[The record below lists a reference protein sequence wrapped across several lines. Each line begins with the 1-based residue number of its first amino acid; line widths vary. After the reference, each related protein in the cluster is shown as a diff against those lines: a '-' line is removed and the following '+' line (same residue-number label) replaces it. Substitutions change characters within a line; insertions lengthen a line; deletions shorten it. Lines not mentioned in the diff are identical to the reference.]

1 MRLADYVMQ
10 FLADR
15 GVRHVFLVTGGG
27 AMHLNDALGREP
39 RIAYVCNHHEQAAA
53 MAAEGYARVTRSP
66 GVVSVTSGPGGVNAL
81 NGVFGAFTDSIPLLV
96 LSGQMKRETLLATHG
111 LLGRLRQLGDQEVDI
126 VGMVRRITKSAVLLT
141 DPQRVRYELERAWHL
156 CQSGRPGPCWI
167 DIPVDVQAAA
177 VDPAALEGYLP
188 APVPGAIAAGALP
201 PVAETVV
208 AKIAAAKRPVIL
220 AGTGVR
226 IAGAT
231 DLFRRVVS
239 KLRIPVATAWTHDV
253 IETADPCACGKAGS
267 IGDRAGNFTV
277 QNSDLV
283 VVIGSRLNIR
293 QVSYNWENF
302 AHHAEK
308 IVVDIDP
315 EELAKP
321 MVRPD
326 IAICAD
332 ARDFLEALDTAIDTR
347 GFDAAR
353 HTDWLAW
360 CRERVARYPVFDP
373 VRQASRPGA
382 INPYHFAHELFTCL
396 TDDDVIVCGD
406 ATACI
411 VTFQS
416 SVIRAHTRLFS
427 NSGSASMGYDLPA
440 AIGAAV
446 ACGGKRVICL
456 AGDGS
461 LQMNIQ
467 ELQTVQHHAFPI
479 KLFVLNNGGYLSIRQ
494 TQTAFFG
501 LAVGAG
507 AESGVS
513 CPDFVRVAEAYGLP
527 ASRLD
532 QLEFGRTLPRILDA
546 PGPHVC
552 EVMLDPAQG
561 FEPKLS
567 SRRLPDGRMVSSP
580 LEDMA
585 PFLDRTEFDANT
597 HPATRGKDVF
607 HHDA

>member
-1 MRLADYVMQ
+1 MRLADYVFR

-15 GVRHVFLVTGGG
+15 GVRHVFVVTGGG

-39 RIAYVCNHHEQAAA
+39 RVAYLCSHHEQASA
-53 MAAEGYARVTRSP
+53 MAAEGYARVTGTP

-81 NGVFGAFTDSIPLLV
+81 NGVFGAFTDSIPMLV
-96 LSGQMKRETLLATHG
+96 LSGQMKRQTLLQTHG

-126 VGMVRRITKSAVLLT
+126 VGMVQRITKSAVLLT
-141 DPQRVRYELERAWHL
+141 DPQHVRYELERAWHL

-167 DIPVDVQAAA
+167 DIPVDVQAAD
-177 VDPAALEGYLP
+177 VDPDVLEGYRP
-188 APVPGAIAAGALP
+188 EPVPGMANLKELRGI
-201 PVAETVV
+201 AETVL
-208 AKIAAAKRPVIL
+208 ARIAAAERPVIL

-226 IAGAT
+226 IADAT
-231 DLFRRVVS
+231 DVFRRVVS

-253 IETADPCACGKAGS
+253 LETADPSACGKAGS
-267 IGDRAGNFTV
+267 IGDRPGNFTV

-283 VVIGSRLNIR
+283 LVIGSRLNIR

-302 AHHAEK
+302 ARHAEK

-326 IAICAD
+326 LPILAD
-332 ARDFLEALDTAIDTR
+332 AKEFLSAVDAAIDTR
-347 GFDAAR
+347 GFDSGR
-353 HTDWLAW
+353 HAEWLAW
-360 CRERVARYPVFDP
+360 CRERVGQYPVFDP
-373 VRQASRPGA
+373 ARQASRPGA
-382 INPYHFAHELFTCL
+382 INPYHFANELFASL
-396 TDDDVIVCGD
+396 EDDDVIVCGD

-416 SVIRAHTRLFS
+416 SVIRAKTRLFS

-446 ACGGKRVICL
+446 ARGGKRVICL

-467 ELQTVQHHAFPI
+467 ELQTVRHHGFPL

-532 QLEFGRTLPRILDA
+532 QPDFGSELPRILDA
-546 PGPHVC
+546 PGPHVAA
-552 EVMLDPAQG
+552 VMLDPTQG

-585 PFLDRTEFDANT
+585 PFLDRAELDANT
-597 HPATRGKDVF
+597 HPGNRGKDPY
-607 HHDA
+607 HHGA

>member
-1 MRLADYVMQ
+1 MRLADYCML

-15 GVRHVFLVTGGG
+15 GVRHVFVVTGGG

-39 RIAYVCNHHEQAAA
+39 RLAYVCNHHEQASA
-53 MAAEGYARVTRSP
+53 MAAEGYARVTGTP

-81 NGVFGAFTDSIPLLV
+81 NGVFGAFTDSIPMIV

-126 VGMVRRITKSAVLLT
+126 TGMAQRITKSAVLLT
-141 DPQRVRYELERAWHL
+141 DPKRIRYELERAWHL
-156 CQSGRPGPCWI
+156 CQTGRPGPCWI
-167 DIPVDVQAAA
+167 DIPVDVQAADI
-177 VDPAALEGYLP
+177 DPAELEGYAAEP
-188 APVPGAIAAGALP
+188 PPGVVTGEQLSHLATTVLDKIKAAQ
-201 PVAETVV
+201 
-208 AKIAAAKRPVIL
+208 RPVLL

-231 DLFRRVVS
+231 DLFRRVAG
-239 KLRIPVATAWTHDV
+239 KLGIPVATAWTHDI
-253 IETADPCACGKAGS
+253 IETSDPHACGKAGS
-267 IGDRAGNFTV
+267 IGDRPGNFTV

-293 QVSYNWENF
+293 QVSYDWKNF
-302 AHHAEK
+302 APRAEK
-308 IVVDIDP
+308 VIVDIDP

-326 IAICAD
+326 LSICAD
-332 ARDFLEALDTAIDTR
+332 AREFLYCL
-347 GFDAAR
+347 DAAIAARGGDCGR
-353 HTDWLAW
+353 HAGWLAW
-360 CRERVARYPVFDP
+360 CRERVALYPVFDP
-373 VRQASRPGA
+373 VRQASRPDA
-382 INPYHFAHELFTCL
+382 INPYHFARELFAAIG
-396 TDDDVIVCGD
+396 DDDVIVCGD

-416 SVIRAHTRLFS
+416 SVIRANTRLFS

-446 ACGGKRVICL
+446 ARGGKRVICL

-461 LQMNIQ
+461 VQMNIQ
-467 ELQTVQHHAFPI
+467 ELQTLRHHGWPI
-479 KLFVLNNGGYLSIRQ
+479 KLFILNNGGYLSIRQ

-507 AESGVS
+507 AASGVT
-513 CPDFVRVAEAYGLP
+513 CPNFVRVAEAYGLP

-532 QLEFGRTLPRILDA
+532 QPEFGPDLAAMLAA

-552 EVMLDPAQG
+552 EVVLDPAQG

-580 LEDMA
+580 LDDMA
-585 PFLDRTEFDANT
+585 PFLDRDELERNRITDA
-597 HPATRGKDVF
+597 AGIIE
-607 HHDA
+607 

>member
-1 MRLADYVMQ
+1 MRLADYCAR

-27 AMHLNDALGREP
+27 AMHLNDAIGRET
-39 RIAYVCNHHEQAAA
+39 RFEYVCSHHEQASA
-53 MAAEGYARVTRSP
+53 MAAEGYARVTGMP
-66 GVVSVTSGPGGVNAL
+66 GVVNVTSGPGGVNAL
-81 NGVFGAFTDSIPLLV
+81 NGVFGAFTDSIPMIV

-126 VGMVRRITKSAVLLT
+126 VGMVRHVTKSAVLLT
-141 DPQRVRYELERAWHL
+141 DPDRVRFELERAWYL

-167 DIPVDVQAAA
+167 DIPVDVQAAD
-177 VDPAALEGYLP
+177 VEPDSLEGYTPEPP
-188 APVPGAIAAGALP
+188 AGVLP
-201 PVAETVV
+201 PETVARLAEIV
-208 AKIAAAKRPVIL
+208 LSKIAAAKRPVIL

-231 DLFRRVVS
+231 DAFRRVVA
-239 KLRIPVATAWTHDV
+239 KLGIPVATAWTHDL

-267 IGDRAGNFTV
+267 IGDRPGNFTV
-277 QNSDLV
+277 QSSDLV
-283 VVIGSRLNIR
+283 LVIGSRLNIR

-302 AHHAEK
+302 APHAEK

-326 IAICAD
+326 LPICAD
-332 ARDFLEALDTAIDTR
+332 AKLFLEAVDAAIDTCTY
-347 GFDAAR
+347 DHSR
-353 HTDWLAW
+353 HADWLAW
-360 CRERVARYPVFDP
+360 CRERVMRYPVFDP
-373 VRQASRPGA
+373 LRQASKPGG
-382 INPYHFAHELFTCL
+382 INPYHFAQELFASL
-396 TDDDVIVCGD
+396 GDDDVVVCGD

-416 SVIRAHTRLFS
+416 SVIRTNTRLFS

-446 ACGGKRVICL
+446 ARGGKRVICL

-467 ELQTVQHHAFPI
+467 ELQTVRHHGFPI

-507 AESGVS
+507 ATSGVS

-527 ASRLD
+527 ASRLNEPNFQPD
-532 QLEFGRTLPRILDA
+532 LAAILDA
-546 PGPHVC
+546 PGPSLC

-580 LEDMA
+580 LDDMA
-585 PFLDRTEFDANT
+585 PFLDRDELQRNRFAPANG
-597 HPATRGKDVF
+597 ATR
-607 HHDA
+607 

>member
-15 GVRHVFLVTGGG
+15 GVRHVFVVTGGG

-39 RIAYVCNHHEQAAA
+39 RIAYVCNHHEQASA

-81 NGVFGAFTDSIPLLV
+81 NGVFGAFTDSIPMLV
-96 LSGQMKRETLLATHG
+96 VSGQMKRQTLLQTHG
-111 LLGRLRQLGDQEVDI
+111 LLGRLRQFGDQEVDI
-126 VGMVRRITKSAVLLT
+126 VGMVQRITKSAVLLT
-141 DPQRVRYELERAWHL
+141 DPERVRYELERAWHL

-167 DIPVDVQAAA
+167 DIPVDVQAAEI
-177 VDPAALEGYLP
+177 DPDALEGYRHE
-188 APVPGAIAAGALP
+188 PVPGTTSPQELSRL
-201 PVAETVV
+201 AETVL
-208 AKIAAAKRPVIL
+208 AKIKAAERPVIL

-231 DLFRRVVS
+231 ELFRRVVS
-239 KLRIPVATAWTHDV
+239 KLRVPVATAWTHDV

-267 IGDRAGNFTV
+267 IGDRPGNFTV

-302 AHHAEK
+302 ARHAEK

-326 IAICAD
+326 LAISAD
-332 ARDFLEALDTAIDTR
+332 ARQFLEALDTAIDAQ

-353 HTDWLAW
+353 HADWLVW
-360 CRERVARYPVFDP
+360 CRERVRKYPVFDP

-382 INPYHFAHELFTCL
+382 INPYHFANELFACL
-396 TDDDVIVCGD
+396 RDDDVIVCGD

-416 SVIRAHTRLFS
+416 SVIRSTTRLFS

-446 ACGGKRVICL
+446 ARGGKRVICL

-467 ELQTVQHHAFPI
+467 ELQTVRHHGFPV

-507 AESGVS
+507 VESGVS

-527 ASRLD
+527 ASQLD
-532 QLEFGRTLPRILDA
+532 QPDFRSALMNILDD

-585 PFLDRTEFDANT
+585 PFLDRGELAANRLITSPPVDA
-597 HPATRGKDVF
+597 
-607 HHDA
+607 

>member
-1 MRLADYVMQ
+1 MQ

-15 GVRHVFLVTGGG
+15 GVRHVFVVTGGG

-39 RIAYVCNHHEQAAA
+39 RLAYVCNHHEQACA
-53 MAAEGYARVTRSP
+53 MAAEGYARVTGTP

-81 NGVFGAFTDSIPLLV
+81 NGVFGAFTDSIPMIV

-126 VGMVRRITKSAVLLT
+126 TGMVQRITKSAVLLT
-141 DPQRVRYELERAWHL
+141 DPKRVRFELERAWHL
-156 CQSGRPGPCWI
+156 CQTGRPGPCWI
-167 DIPVDVQAAA
+167 DIPVDVQAADI
-177 VDPAALEGYLP
+177 DPSELEGYAVEP
-188 APVPGAIAAGALP
+188 PPGVVPPEQLGRLAESVLEKIMAA
-201 PVAETVV
+201 E
-208 AKIAAAKRPVIL
+208 RPVLL

-231 DLFRRVVS
+231 DVFRRVVGR
-239 KLRIPVATAWTHDV
+239 LGIPVATAWTHDV
-253 IETADPCACGKAGS
+253 IETADPRACGKAGS
-267 IGDRAGNFTV
+267 IGDRPGNFTV

-302 AHHAEK
+302 APRAEK
-308 IVVDIDP
+308 VIVDIDP
-315 EELAKP
+315 HELAKP

-326 IAICAD
+326 LPICAD
-332 ARDFLEALDTAIDTR
+332 AKDFLEALEAAIVAR
-347 GFDAAR
+347 GGDGKR
-353 HTDWLAW
+353 HAGWLAW

-382 INPYHFAHELFTCL
+382 INPYHFAKELFAAL
-396 TDDDVIVCGD
+396 DDDDVIVCGD

-416 SVIRAHTRLFS
+416 SVIRARTRLFS

-446 ACGGKRVICL
+446 ARGGKRVICL

-467 ELQTVQHHAFPI
+467 ELQTLRHHGWPI

-494 TQTAFFG
+494 TQTAFFE

-507 AESGVS
+507 AESGVT

-532 QLEFGRTLPRILDA
+532 QPGFAAGLAAVLA
-546 PGPHVC
+546 NPGPHVC
-552 EVMLDPAQG
+552 EVILDPAQG

-580 LEDMA
+580 LDDMA
-585 PFLDRTEFDANT
+585 PFLDRDELASNRFTSLEDS
-597 HPATRGKDVF
+597 
-607 HHDA
+607 

>member
-15 GVRHVFLVTGGG
+15 GVRLVFLVTGGG
-27 AMHLNDALGREP
+27 AMHLNDAVGREP
-39 RIAYVCNHHEQAAA
+39 RIGYICNHHEQAAA
-53 MAAEGYARVTRSP
+53 MAAEGYARVTGSP
-66 GVVSVTSGPGGVNAL
+66 GIVSVTSGPGGVNAL
-81 NGVFGAFTDSIPLLV
+81 NGVFGAFTDSIPVLV
-96 LSGQMKRETLLATHG
+96 ISGQMKRETLLATHG

-126 VGMVRRITKSAVLLT
+126 VGMVQRITKSAVLLA
-141 DPQRVRYELERAWHL
+141 DPTRVRYELERAWHL

-167 DIPVDVQAAA
+167 DIPVDVQAAD
-177 VDPAALEGYLP
+177 VDPDALEGFLP
-188 APVPGAIAAGALP
+188 EPVPGAMGAEALP
-201 PVAETVV
+201 LVAETVL

-220 AGTGVR
+220 VGTGVR
-226 IAGAT
+226 IGGAT
-231 DLFRRVVS
+231 DRFRRVVS
-239 KLRIPVATAWTHDV
+239 RLRIPVATAWTHDV

-283 VVIGSRLNIR
+283 LVIGSRLNIR

-302 AHHAEK
+302 ARHAEK

-326 IAICAD
+326 VAICAD
-332 ARDFLEALDTAIDTR
+332 ARDFLEALDTAIDTH

-353 HTDWLAW
+353 HADWLAW
-360 CRERVARYPVFDP
+360 CRQRVARYPVFDP
-373 VRQASRPGA
+373 VRHASRQGA
-382 INPYHFAHELFTCL
+382 INPYHFAHELFACL

-416 SVIRAHTRLFS
+416 SVILAHTRVFS

-446 ACGGKRVICL
+446 ARGGKRVICL

-467 ELQTVQHHAFPI
+467 ELQTVRHHGFPI

-501 LAVGAG
+501 LGVGAG
-507 AESGVS
+507 TESGVS

-532 QLEFGRTLPRILDA
+532 AADFRSPLAAVLDA

-561 FEPKLS
+561 FQPKLS
-567 SRRLPDGRMVSSP
+567 SRRLPDGRMVSAP

-585 PFLDRTEFDANT
+585 PFLDRAELVANT
-597 HPATRGKDVF
+597 HPANRDKDTA
-607 HHDA
+607 HS

>member
-15 GVRHVFLVTGGG
+15 GVRHVFVVTGGG

-39 RIAYVCNHHEQAAA
+39 RIAYVCNHHEQASA
-53 MAAEGYARVTRSP
+53 MAAEGYARVAGTP

-81 NGVFGAFTDSIPLLV
+81 NGVLGAFTDSIPMLV
-96 LSGQMKRETLLATHG
+96 ISGQMKRQTLLQTHG
-111 LLGRLRQLGDQEVDI
+111 LLGRLRQFGDQEVDI
-126 VGMVRRITKSAVLLT
+126 VGMVQRITKSAVLLT
-141 DPQRVRYELERAWHL
+141 DPERVRYELERAWHL

-167 DIPVDVQAAA
+167 DIPVDVQAAE
-177 VDPAALEGYLP
+177 VDPDALGGYRP
-188 APVPGAIAAGALP
+188 EPVPGLTTVQELRGL
-201 PVAETVV
+201 AETVV
-208 AKIAAAKRPVIL
+208 AKIAAAARPVIL

-231 DLFRRVVS
+231 ELLRRVVS

-267 IGDRAGNFTV
+267 IGDRPGNFTV

-302 AHHAEK
+302 ARHAEK

-326 IAICAD
+326 LAICAD
-332 ARDFLEALDTAIDTR
+332 ARQFLEALDTAIDAR
-347 GFDAAR
+347 GLDAAR
-353 HTDWLAW
+353 HADWLAW
-360 CRERVARYPVFDP
+360 CRERVRKYPVFDP
-373 VRQASRPGA
+373 VRQASRPEA
-382 INPYHFAHELFTCL
+382 INPYHFAHELFACL
-396 TDDDVIVCGD
+396 RDDDVIVCGD

-416 SVIRAHTRLFS
+416 SVIRAATRLFS

-446 ACGGKRVICL
+446 ARGGKRVICL

-467 ELQTVQHHAFPI
+467 ELQTVRHHGFPI

-494 TQTAFFG
+494 TQNAFFG

-532 QLEFGRTLPRILDA
+532 QPDFGGALKGILDA

-552 EVMLDPAQG
+552 EVVLDPAQG

-585 PFLDRTEFDANT
+585 PFLDRGELAANRLIPSPAVDA
-597 HPATRGKDVF
+597 
-607 HHDA
+607 

>member
-1 MRLADYVMQ
+1 MRLADYVIR

-15 GVRHVFLVTGGG
+15 GVRHVFVVTGGG

-39 RIAYVCNHHEQAAA
+39 RITYVCNHHEQASA
-53 MAAEGYARVTRSP
+53 MAAEGYSRTNGTP

-81 NGVFGAFTDSIPLLV
+81 NGVFGAFTDSIAMIV
-96 LSGQMKRETLLATHG
+96 ISGQMKRQTLLETHG

-126 VGMVRRITKSAVLLT
+126 VGMVKRITKSAVLLT
-141 DPQRVRYELERAWHL
+141 DPERVRYELERAWHC

-167 DIPVDVQAAA
+167 DIPVDVQAADI
-177 VDPAALEGYLP
+177 DPAILEGYTPSVEIGRANANELC
-188 APVPGAIAAGALP
+188 GIA
-201 PVAETVV
+201 EVV
-208 AKIAAAKRPVIL
+208 LAKIKAARRPVIL

-226 IAGAT
+226 ISGAT

-239 KLRIPVATAWTHDV
+239 KLMIPVATAWTHDV
-253 IETADPCACGKAGS
+253 IETESPCACGKAGS
-267 IGDRAGNFTV
+267 IGDRPGNFAV

-283 VVIGSRLNIR
+283 LVIGSRLNIR

-302 AHHAEK
+302 ARNAEK

-326 IAICAD
+326 LAICAD
-332 ARDFLEALDTAIDTR
+332 ARDFLEAIDSGIDTQ
-347 GFDAAR
+347 GFDSEQ
-353 HTDWLAW
+353 HLGWLAW
-360 CRERVARYPVFDP
+360 CRERVKKYPVFNP
-373 VRQASRPGA
+373 LKHVSRPGA
-382 INPYHFAHELFTCL
+382 INPYHFFHEFFTFL
-396 TDDDVIVCGD
+396 KHDDVIVCGD

-416 SVIRAHTRLFS
+416 SVIRRQTRLFS

-446 ACGGKRVICL
+446 ARGGKRVICL

-467 ELQTVQHHAFPI
+467 ELQTVRHHRFPI

-494 TQTAFFG
+494 TQRAFFG
-501 LAVGAG
+501 FAVGAG
-507 AESGVS
+507 IESGIS

-532 QLEFGRTLPRILDA
+532 SPTFGPDLSKLLDA
-546 PGPHVC
+546 SGPHVC
-552 EVMLDPAQG
+552 EVVLDPTQG
-561 FEPKLS
+561 IEPKLS
-567 SRRLPDGRMVSSP
+567 SRQMPDGKMVSSP
-580 LEDMA
+580 LDDMA
-585 PFLDRTEFDANT
+585 PFLDRSELAENT
-597 HPATRGKDVF
+597 HPEAIKMKPFPF
-607 HHDA
+607 H

>member
-1 MRLADYVMQ
+1 MRLADYCMQ

-27 AMHLNDALGREP
+27 AMHLNDALGRET
-39 RIAYVCNHHEQAAA
+39 RIQYVCNHHEQAAA
-53 MAAEGYARVTRSP
+53 MAAEGYARVTGKP
-66 GVVSVTSGPGGVNAL
+66 GIVSVTSGPGGVNAL
-81 NGVFGAFTDSIPLLV
+81 NGVFGAFTDSVPMIV

-126 VGMVRRITKSAVLLT
+126 VGMVHTITKSAVLLT

-167 DIPVDVQAAA
+167 DIPVDVQAADI
-177 VDPAALEGYLP
+177 DPDSLEGYSP
-188 APVPGAIAAGALP
+188 QPTPGAVDHDDLERLADRVLS
-201 PVAETVV
+201 
-208 AKIAAAKRPVIL
+208 KIAAAKRPVIL

-226 IAGAT
+226 IAGAV
-231 DLFRRVVS
+231 DVFRRVVA
-239 KLRIPVATAWTHDV
+239 KLGIPVATAWTHDV
-253 IETADPCACGKAGS
+253 IETSDPCACGKAGS
-267 IGDRAGNFTV
+267 IGDRPGNFTV

-283 VVIGSRLNIR
+283 LVIGSRLNIR
-293 QVSYNWENF
+293 QVSYNWDNF
-302 AHHAEK
+302 APLAEK

-326 IAICAD
+326 LPICAD
-332 ARDFLEALDTAIDTR
+332 ANDFLESLDAAIVAH
-347 GFDAAR
+347 GFDRSR
-353 HTDWLAW
+353 HASWLAW

-373 VRQASRPGA
+373 VRQVSRSGA
-382 INPYHFAHELFTCL
+382 INPYHFAHELFSAVAE
-396 TDDDVIVCGD
+396 DDVLVCGD

-416 SVIRAHTRLFS
+416 SVIRAQTRLFS

-440 AIGAAV
+440 AIGTAV
-446 ACGGKRVICL
+446 ARGGKRVICL

-467 ELQTVQHHAFPI
+467 ELQTVRHHGFPI
-479 KLFVLNNGGYLSIRQ
+479 KIFVLNNGGYLSIRQ

-513 CPDFVRVAEAYGLP
+513 CPDFVKVAEAYGLP
-527 ASRLD
+527 ASRLSEPHFAPD
-532 QLEFGRTLPRILDA
+532 LSAILDA
-546 PGPHVC
+546 PGPYLC

-580 LEDMA
+580 LDDMA
-585 PFLDRTEFDANT
+585 PFLGRDELDENRLPPVPGD
-597 HPATRGKDVF
+597 TR
-607 HHDA
+607 

>member
-1 MRLADYVMQ
+1 MRVADYCMQ

-39 RIAYVCNHHEQAAA
+39 RLAYVCNHHEQASAI
-53 MAAEGYARVTRSP
+53 AAEGYARVTGQP

-81 NGVFGAFTDSIPLLV
+81 NGVFGAFTDSIPMLV
-96 LSGQMKRETLLATHG
+96 LSGQMKRQTLLATYG

-126 VGMVRRITKSAVLLT
+126 VGMVSRITKSAVLLS
-141 DPQRVRYELERAWHL
+141 DPLRVRYELERAWHL

-167 DIPVDVQAAA
+167 DIPVDVQAAEIDPETLHGYEPESPPGVAAADEIRRLADA
-177 VDPAALEGYLP
+177 VLG
-188 APVPGAIAAGALP
+188 
-201 PVAETVV
+201 
-208 AKIAAAKRPVIL
+208 KIAAAERPVIL

-226 IAGAT
+226 IAGAV
-231 DLFRRVVS
+231 DIFRRVVA

-267 IGDRAGNFTV
+267 IGDRPGNFTV
-277 QNSDLV
+277 QNADLV
-283 VVIGSRLNIR
+283 LVIGSRLNIR

-302 AHHAEK
+302 APHAEK
-308 IVVDIDP
+308 IVVDVDP

-321 MVRPD
+321 MVQPD
-326 IAICAD
+326 VAICAD
-332 ARDFLEALDTAIDTR
+332 AREFLTALDAAIDAR
-347 GFDAAR
+347 SIEAAR
-353 HTDWLAW
+353 HAEWLTW

-373 VRQASRPGA
+373 VRQASKPGA
-382 INPYHFAHELFTCL
+382 INPYHFARELFSCL
-396 TDDDVIVCGD
+396 GDDDVIVCGD

-416 SVIRAHTRLFS
+416 SVIRTCTRLFS

-446 ACGGKRVICL
+446 ARGGKRVICL

-467 ELQTVQHHAFPI
+467 ELQTVRHHGFPI

-527 ASRLD
+527 AARLD
-532 QLEFGRTLPRILDA
+532 QPDFRGALSAILAA
-546 PGPHVC
+546 PGPQVC
-552 EVMLDPAQG
+552 EVVLDPAQG

-580 LEDMA
+580 LDDMA
-585 PFLDRTEFDANT
+585 PFLDREELAHNRLVPEAST
-597 HPATRGKDVF
+597 
-607 HHDA
+607 

>member
-1 MRLADYVMQ
+1 MRLADYCMK

-27 AMHLNDALGREP
+27 AMHLNDALGWEP
-39 RIAYVCNHHEQAAA
+39 RIAYVCNHHEQASA
-53 MAAEGYARVTRSP
+53 MAAEGYARVTGSP
-66 GVVSVTSGPGGVNAL
+66 GVVCVTSGPGGVNAL
-81 NGVFGAFTDSIPLLV
+81 NGVFGAFTDSIPMLV
-96 LSGQMKRETLLATHG
+96 ISGQMKRQTLLQTHG

-126 VGMVRRITKSAVLLT
+126 VGMVQRITKSAVLLT
-141 DPQRVRYELERAWHL
+141 DPERVRYEIERAWHL

-167 DIPVDVQAAA
+167 DIPVDVQAAE
-177 VDPAALEGYLP
+177 VDPDALEGYRP
-188 APVPGAIAAGALP
+188 EPVPGLATVQELRGL
-201 PVAETVV
+201 AETVV
-208 AKIAAAKRPVIL
+208 AKIAAAARPVIL
-220 AGTGVR
+220 VGTGVR
-226 IAGAT
+226 IAEAT
-231 DLFRRVVS
+231 ELFRRVVS
-239 KLRIPVATAWTHDV
+239 KLRMPVATAWTHDV

-267 IGDRAGNFTV
+267 IGDRPGNFTV

-302 AHHAEK
+302 ARHAEK

-321 MVRPD
+321 MVQPD
-326 IAICAD
+326 LAICAD
-332 ARDFLEALDTAIDTR
+332 ARQFLEALDTAIDAH

-353 HTDWLAW
+353 HADWLAW
-360 CRERVARYPVFDP
+360 CRERVRKYPVFDP

-382 INPYHFAHELFTCL
+382 INPYHFAKELFASL
-396 TDDDVIVCGD
+396 RDDDVIVCGD

-416 SVIRAHTRLFS
+416 SVIRAATRLFS

-446 ACGGKRVICL
+446 ARGGKRVICL

-467 ELQTVQHHAFPI
+467 ELQTVRHHGFPV

-532 QLEFGRTLPRILDA
+532 RPDFGGALERILDA

-552 EVMLDPAQG
+552 EVVLDPAQG

-585 PFLDRTEFDANT
+585 PFLDRGELAANRLIPSPAVDA
-597 HPATRGKDVF
+597 
-607 HHDA
+607 

>member
-1 MRLADYVMQ
+1 MRLADYCMQ
-10 FLADR
+10 FLADH

-39 RIAYVCNHHEQAAA
+39 RIAYVCNHHEQASA
-53 MAAEGYARVTRSP
+53 MAAEGYARVLGIP
-66 GVVSVTSGPGGVNAL
+66 GVVNVTSGPGGVNAL
-81 NGVFGAFTDSIPLLV
+81 NGVFGAFTDSVPMIV

-126 VGMVRRITKSAVLLT
+126 VGMTRGITKSAVLLT
-141 DPQRVRYELERAWHL
+141 DPTRVRYELERAWHL
-156 CQSGRPGPCWI
+156 CQTGRPGPCWI
-167 DIPVDVQAAA
+167 DIPVDVQASD
-177 VDPAALEGYLP
+177 VDPARLGGYFP
-188 APVPGAIAAGALP
+188 QHPHGATTGIDLASIATTVLDKISN
-201 PVAETVV
+201 AE
-208 AKIAAAKRPVIL
+208 RPVIL

-231 DLFRRVVS
+231 DIFRRVVAR
-239 KLRIPVATAWTHDV
+239 LGIPVTTAWTHDL
-253 IETADPCACGKAGS
+253 IETADPHACGKAGS
-267 IGDRAGNFTV
+267 IGDRPGNFTV

-283 VVIGSRLNIR
+283 LVIGSRLNIR

-302 AHHAEK
+302 APRAEK
-308 IVVDIDP
+308 VVVDIDP

-326 IAICAD
+326 VPICAD
-332 ARDFLEALDTAIDTR
+332 AGEFLEALDAAIDAR
-347 GFDAAR
+347 GEDRGR
-353 HTDWLAW
+353 HAGWLAW
-360 CRERVARYPVFDP
+360 CRERVGRYPVFDP

-382 INPYHFAHELFTCL
+382 INPYHFAKELFACL
-396 TDDDVIVCGD
+396 ADDDVIVCGD

-416 SVIRAHTRLFS
+416 AVIRAETRLFS

-446 ACGGKRVICL
+446 ARGGKRVICL

-467 ELQTVQHHAFPI
+467 ELQTLRHHGWPI

-494 TQTAFFG
+494 TQASFFG

-513 CPDFVRVAEAYGLP
+513 CPDFVRVAEAYGLS

-532 QLEFGRTLPRILDA
+532 QPTFAADLPALLAA

-552 EVMLDPAQG
+552 EVVLDPTQG

-580 LEDMA
+580 LDDMA
-585 PFLDRTEFDANT
+585 PFLDREELLENT
-597 HPATRGKDVF
+597 QPIHCGKGPVS
-607 HHDA
+607 

>member
-1 MRLADYVMQ
+1 MRLADYCMK

-27 AMHLNDALGREP
+27 AMHLNDALGRER
-39 RIAYVCNHHEQAAA
+39 RIAYVCSHHEQASA
-53 MAAEGYARVTRSP
+53 MAAEGYARVTGTP

-81 NGVFGAFTDSIPLLV
+81 NGVFGAFTDSIPMLV

-126 VGMVRRITKSAVLLT
+126 VGMVQRITKSAVLLT
-141 DPQRVRYELERAWHL
+141 DPDRIRYELERAWHL
-156 CQSGRPGPCWI
+156 CQAGRPGPCWI
-167 DIPVDVQAAA
+167 DIPVDVQAAEIEPDSL
-177 VDPAALEGYLP
+177 VGYCP
-188 APVPGAIAAGALP
+188 EPIPNAIP
-201 PVAETVV
+201 PEKLSAVAETIL

-231 DLFRRVVS
+231 DRFRRVVA
-239 KLRIPVATAWTHDV
+239 KLGIPVATAWTHDV
-253 IETADPCACGKAGS
+253 IETDDPCACGKAGS
-267 IGDRAGNFTV
+267 IGDRPGNFTV

-283 VVIGSRLNIR
+283 LVIGSRLNIR
-293 QVSYNWENF
+293 QVSYNWDNF
-302 AHHAEK
+302 APHAEK
-308 IVVDIDP
+308 IMVDIDS
-315 EELAKP
+315 EELSKP

-326 IAICAD
+326 LAICAD
-332 ARDFLEALDTAIDTR
+332 ARDFLEALDVAIDAH
-347 GFDAAR
+347 GFNSAR
-353 HTDWLAW
+353 HSDWLAW

-382 INPYHFAHELFTCL
+382 INPYHFARELFACL
-396 TDDDVIVCGD
+396 SDDDVIVCGD

-411 VTFQS
+411 VAFQS
-416 SVIRAHTRLFS
+416 SVIRMHTRLFS

-446 ACGGKRVICL
+446 ARGGKRVICL

-467 ELQTVQHHAFPI
+467 ELQTLRHHALPI

-507 AESGVS
+507 AESGVT

-527 ASRLD
+527 SSRLD
-532 QLEFGRTLPRILDA
+532 AADFRGPMEAILAA

-552 EVMLDPAQG
+552 EVLLDPAQG

-580 LEDMA
+580 LDDMA
-585 PFLDRTEFDANT
+585 PFLDRDELAANRIT
-597 HPATRGKDVF
+597 TTRT
-607 HHDA
+607 AES

>member
-1 MRLADYVMQ
+1 
-10 FLADR
+10 
-15 GVRHVFLVTGGG
+15 VFLVTGGG
-27 AMHLNDALGREP
+27 AMHLNDALGWEP
-39 RIAYVCNHHEQAAA
+39 RIAYVCNHHEQASA
-53 MAAEGYARVTRSP
+53 MAAEGYARVTGSP
-66 GVVSVTSGPGGVNAL
+66 GVVCVTSGPGGVNAL
-81 NGVFGAFTDSIPLLV
+81 NGVFGAFTDSIPMLV
-96 LSGQMKRETLLATHG
+96 ISGQMKRQTLLQTHG

-126 VGMVRRITKSAVLLT
+126 VGMVQRITKSAVLLT
-141 DPQRVRYELERAWHL
+141 DPERVRYEIERAWHL

-167 DIPVDVQAAA
+167 DIPVDVQAAE
-177 VDPAALEGYLP
+177 VDPDALEGYRP
-188 APVPGAIAAGALP
+188 EPVPGLATVQELRGL
-201 PVAETVV
+201 AETVV
-208 AKIAAAKRPVIL
+208 AKIAAAARPVIL
-220 AGTGVR
+220 VGTGVR
-226 IAGAT
+226 IAEAT
-231 DLFRRVVS
+231 ELFRRVVS
-239 KLRIPVATAWTHDV
+239 KLRMPVATAWTHDV

-267 IGDRAGNFTV
+267 IGDRPGNFTV

-302 AHHAEK
+302 ARHAEK

-321 MVRPD
+321 MVQPD
-326 IAICAD
+326 LAICAD
-332 ARDFLEALDTAIDTR
+332 ARQFLEALDTAIDAH

-353 HTDWLAW
+353 HADWLAW
-360 CRERVARYPVFDP
+360 CRERVRKYPVFDP

-382 INPYHFAHELFTCL
+382 INPYHFANELFASL
-396 TDDDVIVCGD
+396 RDDDVIVCGD

-416 SVIRAHTRLFS
+416 SVIRAATRLFS

-446 ACGGKRVICL
+446 ARGGKRVICL

-467 ELQTVQHHAFPI
+467 ELQTVRHHGFPV

-532 QLEFGRTLPRILDA
+532 RPDFGGALERILDA

-552 EVMLDPAQG
+552 EVVLDPAQG

-585 PFLDRTEFDANT
+585 PFLDRGELAANRLIPSPAVDA
-597 HPATRGKDVF
+597 
-607 HHDA
+607 

>member
-1 MRLADYVMQ
+1 MRLADYCVK

-27 AMHLNDALGREP
+27 AMHLNDAIGREP
-39 RIAYVCNHHEQAAA
+39 RIGYICNHHEQASA
-53 MAAEGYARVTRSP
+53 MAAEGYARMTGMP

-81 NGVFGAFTDSIPLLV
+81 NGVFGAFTDSCPMIV

-126 VGMVRRITKSAVLLT
+126 VGMARNITKTAVLLT
-141 DPQRVRYELERAWHL
+141 DPQRVRYELERAWHV

-167 DIPVDVQAAA
+167 DIPVDVQAAD
-177 VDPAALEGYLP
+177 VDPESLVGYSP
-188 APVPGAIAAGALP
+188 QPPPGAVGHDERARLADHVLSKLAT
-201 PVAETVV
+201 AE
-208 AKIAAAKRPVIL
+208 RPVIL

-231 DLFRRVVS
+231 DVFRRVVAR
-239 KLRIPVATAWTHDV
+239 LGIPVATAWTHDV
-253 IETADPCACGKAGS
+253 IETSDPCACGKAGS
-267 IGDRAGNFTV
+267 IGDRPGNFTV

-283 VVIGSRLNIR
+283 LVIGSRLNIR
-293 QVSYNWENF
+293 QVSYNWDNF
-302 AHHAEK
+302 ACHAEK

-326 IAICAD
+326 LPICAD
-332 ARDFLEALDTAIDTR
+332 AKDFLDAVEASIDAH
-347 GFDAAR
+347 GFNRSR
-353 HTDWLAW
+353 HASWLAW

-373 VRQASRPGA
+373 VRQASRSGA
-382 INPYHFAHELFTCL
+382 INPYHFAHELFSAVAE
-396 TDDDVIVCGD
+396 DDVLVCGD

-416 SVIRAHTRLFS
+416 SVIRAQTRLFS

-446 ACGGKRVICL
+446 ARGGKRVICL

-467 ELQTVQHHAFPI
+467 ELQTVRHHGFPI
-479 KLFVLNNGGYLSIRQ
+479 KIFVLNNGGYLSIRQ
-494 TQTAFFG
+494 TQAAFFG

-507 AESGVS
+507 ADSGVS
-513 CPDFVRVAEAYGLP
+513 CPDFVKVAEAYGLP
-527 ASRLD
+527 ASRLTESD
-532 QLEFGRTLPRILDA
+532 FTADLASLLNA

-552 EVMLDPAQG
+552 EVMLDAAQG

-585 PFLDRTEFDANT
+585 PFLDREEFLANLLVSKHGDA
-597 HPATRGKDVF
+597 
-607 HHDA
+607 

>member
-1 MRLADYVMQ
+1 MMRLADYVMQ

-15 GVRHVFLVTGGG
+15 GVRNAFLVTGGG
-27 AMHLNDALGREP
+27 AMHLNDAIGREP
-39 RIAYVCNHHEQAAA
+39 RIAYVCNHHEQASA

-66 GVVSVTSGPGGVNAL
+66 GVVCVTSGPGGVNAL
-81 NGVFGAFTDSIPLLV
+81 NGVFGSFTDSIPMLV
-96 LSGQMKRETLLATHG
+96 LSGQMKRQTLLQTHG

-126 VGMVRRITKSAVLLT
+126 VGMVQRITKSAVLLT

-167 DIPVDVQAAA
+167 DIPVDVQAAE
-177 VDPAALEGYLP
+177 VDPDTLEGYRP
-188 APVPGAIAAGALP
+188 EPVPGIATLQELRGI
-201 PVAETVV
+201 AETVL
-208 AKIAAAKRPVIL
+208 AKIVAAERPVIL

-231 DLFRRVVS
+231 ELFRRVVS
-239 KLRIPVATAWTHDV
+239 KLHIPVATAWTHDV
-253 IETADPCACGKAGS
+253 IETADACACGKAGS
-267 IGDRAGNFTV
+267 IGDRPGNFTV

-302 AHHAEK
+302 ARHAEK

-326 IAICAD
+326 LAICAD
-332 ARDFLEALDTAIDTR
+332 AKQFLEALDTAIDAH
-347 GFDAAR
+347 GHDAAR
-353 HTDWLAW
+353 HAVWLAW
-360 CRERVARYPVFDP
+360 CRQRVRRYPVFGP
-373 VRQASRPGA
+373 VQHASRPGA
-382 INPYHFAHELFTCL
+382 INPYHFAHELFASL
-396 TDDDVIVCGD
+396 HDDDVIVCGD

-416 SVIRAHTRLFS
+416 SVIRANTRLFS

-446 ACGGKRVICL
+446 ARGGKRVICL

-467 ELQTVQHHAFPI
+467 ELQTVRHHGFPI

-494 TQTAFFG
+494 TQTAFFR

-507 AESGVS
+507 TESGVS

-532 QLEFGRTLPRILDA
+532 QPDFGCVLPRILDV

-585 PFLDRTEFDANT
+585 PFLDRAELADNLLVPSPSVDA
-597 HPATRGKDVF
+597 
-607 HHDA
+607 

>member
-1 MRLADYVMQ
+1 MRLADYCVK

-27 AMHLNDALGREP
+27 AMHLNDAIGREP
-39 RIAYVCNHHEQAAA
+39 RIGYICNHHEQASA
-53 MAAEGYARVTRSP
+53 MAAEGYARMTGMP

-81 NGVFGAFTDSIPLLV
+81 NGVFGAFTDSCPMIV

-126 VGMVRRITKSAVLLT
+126 VGMARNITKTAVLLT
-141 DPQRVRYELERAWHL
+141 DPQRVRYELERAWHV

-167 DIPVDVQAAA
+167 DIPVDVQAAD
-177 VDPAALEGYLP
+177 VDPESLVGYSPQPL
-188 APVPGAIAAGALP
+188 PGAVGHDERARLADHVLSKLAT
-201 PVAETVV
+201 AE
-208 AKIAAAKRPVIL
+208 RPVIL

-231 DLFRRVVS
+231 DVFRRVVAR
-239 KLRIPVATAWTHDV
+239 LGIPVATAWTHDV
-253 IETADPCACGKAGS
+253 IETSDPCACGKAGS
-267 IGDRAGNFTV
+267 IGDRPGNFTV

-283 VVIGSRLNIR
+283 LVIGSRLNIR
-293 QVSYNWENF
+293 QVSYNWDNF
-302 AHHAEK
+302 ACHAEK

-326 IAICAD
+326 LPICAD
-332 ARDFLEALDTAIDTR
+332 AKDFLDAVEASIDAH
-347 GFDAAR
+347 GFDRSR
-353 HTDWLAW
+353 HASWLAW

-373 VRQASRPGA
+373 VRQASRSGA
-382 INPYHFAHELFTCL
+382 INPYHFAHELFSAVAE
-396 TDDDVIVCGD
+396 DDVLVCGD

-416 SVIRAHTRLFS
+416 SVIRAQTRLFS

-446 ACGGKRVICL
+446 ARGGKRVICL

-467 ELQTVQHHAFPI
+467 ELQTVRHHGFPI
-479 KLFVLNNGGYLSIRQ
+479 KIFVLNNGGYLSIRQ
-494 TQTAFFG
+494 TQAAFFG

-507 AESGVS
+507 ADSGVS
-513 CPDFVRVAEAYGLP
+513 CPNFVKVAEAYGLP
-527 ASRLD
+527 ASRLTEPGFTAD
-532 QLEFGRTLPRILDA
+532 LAAILDA

-552 EVMLDPAQG
+552 EVMLDAAQG

-585 PFLDRTEFDANT
+585 PFLDREEFLANLLVSKHGDA
-597 HPATRGKDVF
+597 
-607 HHDA
+607 

>member
-1 MRLADYVMQ
+1 MRLADYCVK

-27 AMHLNDALGREP
+27 AMHLNDAIGREP
-39 RIAYVCNHHEQAAA
+39 RIGYICNHHEQASA
-53 MAAEGYARVTRSP
+53 MAAEGYARMTGMP

-81 NGVFGAFTDSIPLLV
+81 NGVFGAFTDSCPMIV

-126 VGMVRRITKSAVLLT
+126 VGMARNITKTAVLLT
-141 DPQRVRYELERAWHL
+141 DPQRVRYELERAWHV

-167 DIPVDVQAAA
+167 DIPVDVQAAD
-177 VDPAALEGYLP
+177 VDPESLVGYSP
-188 APVPGAIAAGALP
+188 QPPPGAVGHEERARLADHLLSKQAT
-201 PVAETVV
+201 AE
-208 AKIAAAKRPVIL
+208 RPVIL

-231 DLFRRVVS
+231 DVFRRVVAR
-239 KLRIPVATAWTHDV
+239 LGIPVATAWTHDV
-253 IETADPCACGKAGS
+253 IETSDPCACGKAGS
-267 IGDRAGNFTV
+267 IGDRPGNFTV

-283 VVIGSRLNIR
+283 LVIGSRLNIR
-293 QVSYNWENF
+293 QVSYNWDNF
-302 AHHAEK
+302 ACHAEK

-326 IAICAD
+326 LPICAD
-332 ARDFLEALDTAIDTR
+332 AKDFLDAVEASIDAH
-347 GFDAAR
+347 GFNRSR
-353 HTDWLAW
+353 HASWLAW

-373 VRQASRPGA
+373 VRQASRSGA
-382 INPYHFAHELFTCL
+382 INPYHFAHELFSAVAE
-396 TDDDVIVCGD
+396 DDVLVCGD

-416 SVIRAHTRLFS
+416 SVIRAQTRLFS

-446 ACGGKRVICL
+446 ARGGKRVICL

-467 ELQTVQHHAFPI
+467 ELQTVRHHGFPI
-479 KLFVLNNGGYLSIRQ
+479 KIFVLNNGGYLSIRQ
-494 TQTAFFG
+494 TQAAFFG

-507 AESGVS
+507 ADSGVS
-513 CPDFVRVAEAYGLP
+513 CPDFVKVAEAYGLP
-527 ASRLD
+527 ASRLTESD
-532 QLEFGRTLPRILDA
+532 FTADLASLLNA

-552 EVMLDPAQG
+552 EVMLDAAQG

-585 PFLDRTEFDANT
+585 PFLDREEFLANLLVSKHGDA
-597 HPATRGKDVF
+597 
-607 HHDA
+607 